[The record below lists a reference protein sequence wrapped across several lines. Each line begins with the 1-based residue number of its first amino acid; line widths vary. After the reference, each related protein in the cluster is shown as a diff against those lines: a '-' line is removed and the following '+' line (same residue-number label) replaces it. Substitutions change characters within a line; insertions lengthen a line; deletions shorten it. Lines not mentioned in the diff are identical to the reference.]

1 MKQGTFLSILGLALA
16 GSAIAA
22 TASTQA
28 ISSPAAGSQVAQA
41 QATPLPTPSGLASMM
56 PNPGP
61 SVHPSASATPM
72 H

>member
-1 MKQGTFLSILGLALA
+1 MKQGTFVTIFGLALA

-28 ISSPAAGSQVAQA
+28 ISAPAG
-41 QATPLPTPSGLASMM
+41 QATPVATPSSLASMM

-61 SVHPSASATPM
+61 SVVPSASATPKPN
-72 H
+72 